1 MMAIVNGRLG
11 HVVRLVFV
19 VKKAVVLF
27 GGNVRDVAESE
38 NIESDVESAFTGMA
52 KEGFRMI
59 RID

>member
-1 MMAIVNGRLG
+1 MGIVNGRLG

-27 GGNVRDVAESE
+27 GGNVGDVAESE

-52 KEGFRMI
+52 KEGFRTI
-59 RID
+59 RIN